1 MVASSSSADLS
12 RLLKAIDDAPTAIAL
27 VDAVRDLAAVKSPEA
42 IPYLMEALTFNNP
55 GAAVAAVEGLVAL
68 GTIAV
73 EPIMAQIDGYNY
85 GARAWAT
92 RALSEIGDPRA
103 LELMLAV
110 ADGDFAP
117 SVRRSAVK
125 GLGCLRWEELSSETC
140 QTQQEQVV
148 PVMVKACTDVEWVV
162 RYGAIAGIQAFRQN
176 PTLQTPAT
184 DSIRQTLVD
193 SLKQVC
199 AKDSDLGIRLRSR
212 YALQTLAK
220 TVAIT
225 P

>member
-1 MVASSSSADLS
+1 MPNSPALSAPSAGVNLS
-12 RLLKAIDDAPTAIAL
+12 RLVQALDDAGTAIAL
-27 VDAVRDLAAVKSPEA
+27 VDAVRDLAAAKLPEA
-42 IPYLMEALTFNNP
+42 IPYLMDALKFNNP

-68 GTIAV
+68 GTVAV

-103 LELMLAV
+103 LDLMLAV

-125 GLGCLRWEELSSETC
+125 GLGCLRWEELSSEVC
-140 QTQQEQVV
+140 QHQQRQVL

-162 RYGAIAGIQAFRQN
+162 RYGAIAGIQAFLNN
-176 PTLQTPAT
+176 PCTQAPALRDPLMVSLQ
-184 DSIRQTLVD
+184 
-193 SLKQVC
+193 QVC
-199 AKDSDLGIRLRSR
+199 ESDSDLGIRLRSR
-212 YALQTLAK
+212 YALQSLQ
-220 TVAIT
+220 
-225 P
+225 